1 MSDQGF
7 DEYAS
12 NGASN
17 MLDGLGNDSVELTD
31 TELIAL
37 AKTDK
42 EAFGEL
48 YQRYVERIYNY
59 IYYRTHSK
67 EDAEDLTAK
76 VFQRALIHIPKYE
89 DKGYPFSAWLYR
101 IARNLVLNWHRDTG
115 RRTIIALDDI
125 VNTHEGEGS
134 PEGLVQ
140 LVQNEESL
148 LKVVRQLPPDRQ
160 ELLILKFLHRM
171 PNAEIGEI
179 MGRSEGA
186 VKSLYHRTLLV
197 LRDQLTADAETEGL
211 LDDFISDRA
220 GDDSPDEKRKSS
232 VRRFFGRRRGD
243 SE

>member
-1 MSDQGF
+1 MSTH
-7 DEYAS
+7 S
-12 NGASN
+12 
-17 MLDGLGNDSVELTD
+17 MLDGFDGDSAELTD
-31 TELIAL
+31 TELILL

-101 IARNLVLNWHRDTG
+101 IARNLVLNWHRDNG
-115 RRTIIALDDI
+115 KRTMVALDDI
-125 VNTHEGEGS
+125 VHTHEGEGS
-134 PEGLVQ
+134 PERLMQ
-140 LVQNEESL
+140 LIQNEESL
-148 LKVVRQLPPDRQ
+148 LKAVRQLPPDRQ
-160 ELLILKFLHRM
+160 ELIVFKFLHKM
-171 PNAEIGEI
+171 SNAEIGEI

-197 LRDQLTADAETEGL
+197 LRDQLTAQAEQEDAQLAETDGL
-211 LDDFISDRA
+211 LDFINEEGA
-220 GDDSPDEKRKSS
+220 DDESAQAKRENRVS
-232 VRRFFGRRRGD
+232 RFFRRRRND
-243 SE
+243 AE

>member
-1 MSDQGF
+1 MLESF
-7 DEYAS
+7 DR
-12 NGASN
+12 
-17 MLDGLGNDSVELTD
+17 DSAELTD
-31 TELIAL
+31 TELILL

-101 IARNLVLNWHRDTG
+101 IARNLVLNWHRDNG
-115 RRTIIALDDI
+115 KRTMVALDDI
-125 VNTHEGEGS
+125 VHTHEGEGS
-134 PEGLVQ
+134 PERLMQ
-140 LVQNEESL
+140 LIQNEESL
-148 LKVVRQLPPDRQ
+148 LKVVKTLPQDRQ
-160 ELLILKFLHRM
+160 ELLIFKFLHKM
-171 PNAEIGEI
+171 SNAEIGEI

-197 LRDQLTADAETEGL
+197 LRDQLTAQAEAEAETDGL
-211 LDDFISDRA
+211 LDSLIDEVA
-220 GDDSPDEKRKSS
+220 DDEDAQAKRENRVS
-232 VRRFFGRRRGD
+232 RFFRRRRND
-243 SE
+243 AE